1 MFFLYGYEGDIILT
15 VASRGIVSLLLP
27 NGRTTRSKFAILVP
41 TLENSTCSIHQA
53 LDKTLND
60 IMCMSNSDSV
70 PFGGKVVV
78 FRGDFRKI
86 LPIIP
91 RGSRFD
97 IVHVTINTSYLWDY
111 YIVLKLTK
119 SMHLQS
125 NLTIINAQEIKRF
138 SQWLIDVGDGK
149 IGIDIQHNYKDE
161 EFLKSKAILAS
172 TNEVVDQINDYILNI
187 IPGEEKEYFSYDS
200 IDMIDAGSRE
210 SYEVVTPKFLH
221 SLKTSGM
228 PNHKIRQK
236 TGTPIMLI
244 QNLDQMI
251 RRQFSFIVSY
261 AMTIN
266 KSQGQSLQNVG
277 LYLPKPVFIHGQLYV
292 AFSRVQSKS
301 GLKILIHDKEG
312 KPLNIMTNVV
322 FKEVL

>member
-1 MFFLYGYEGDIILT
+1 MAHKYCFE
-15 VASRGIVSLLLP
+15 
-27 NGRTTRSKFAILVP
+27 
-41 TLENSTCSIHQA
+41 A

-149 IGIDIQHNYKDE
+149 IGIGDD
-161 EFLKSKAILAS
+161 
-172 TNEVVDQINDYILNI
+172 
-187 IPGEEKEYFSYDS
+187 
-200 IDMIDAGSRE
+200 
-210 SYEVVTPKFLH
+210 
-221 SLKTSGM
+221 
-228 PNHKIRQK
+228 
-236 TGTPIMLI
+236 
-244 QNLDQMI
+244 
-251 RRQFSFIVSY
+251 
-261 AMTIN
+261 
-266 KSQGQSLQNVG
+266 G
-277 LYLPKPVFIHGQLYV
+277 LYDIEIP
-292 AFSRVQSKS
+292 S
-301 GLKILIHDKEG
+301 
-312 KPLNIMTNVV
+312 
-322 FKEVL
+322 